1 MSKKAHQ
8 LEQTLALVRKDNIQL
23 KNSLGNITNKERR
36 LDKNYAMLTDKLREI
51 TKAPIQE
58 IRKSLLKLLEQFERH
73 ADINTGTTE
82 VYQDGPLEE
91 LNRVREHLEV
101 CLKEAVDAG
110 KKNEKQK

>member
-1 MSKKAHQ
+1 M
-8 LEQTLALVRKDNIQL
+8 
-23 KNSLGNITNKERR
+23 KNSLSNITNKERR

-73 ADINTGTTE
+73 GDISSGATE

-91 LNRVREHLEV
+91 LNRVREHL
-101 CLKEAVDAG
+101 
-110 KKNEKQK
+110 